1 MKKISLL
8 LLTAFYMPFIFMDY
22 SKSSETLS
30 FIDEMVYTHK
40 FEKPYLIEI
49 FKNAEKKEKI
59 INSMNR
65 PAEKKFSW
73 AQYKSRLISPLRIS
87 NGVIFLERFLEDFS
101 KYLFFLT

>member
-1 MKKISLL
+1 MKKISFFLFL
-8 LLTAFYMPFIFMDY
+8 ALHAPSIFLDY

-30 FIDEMVYTHK
+30 FIDQMVYTHK

-73 AQYKSRLISPLRIS
+73 AQYKSRLISPLRI
-87 NGVIFLERFLEDFS
+87 IRY
-101 KYLFFLT
+101 YLGYLLLRI